1 MIKYIMYG
9 FDHITDMSGWDIF
22 MVMTFTL
29 IIGVVFTILWDKIKD
44 NIGTHK
50 NKEVTGVIMDNKH
63 EEDSKKENKKE
74 GINWA
79 NTVYRFRLVFA
90 FIGLICFFV
99 LIVYGFADL
108 WKANDE
114 YNSELEG
121 KINENQQNEE
131 EMSAY
136 MSDIGLIDTGKT
148 ILISNDGSMFEYSV
162 KYDIHTKLVYLI
174 GCKGD
179 IIPYMKNA
187 TVQYIWNIE
196 KGIVE

>member
-1 MIKYIMYG
+1 MYG

-22 MVMTFTL
+22 MVMTFTI
-29 IIGVVFTILWDKIKD
+29 IIGVVFTILWGKIKD
-44 NIGTHK
+44 NIGTNK
-50 NKEVTGVIMDNKH
+50 NKEVTSVIMDNKH

-79 NTVYRFRLVFA
+79 NFVHRFRLVFA
-90 FIGLICFFV
+90 LIGLICFFV
-99 LIVYGFADL
+99 FIVYGFADL

-114 YNSELEG
+114 YYNTLEN

-136 MSDIGLIDTGKT
+136 TSDIGLVDTDKT
-148 ILISNDGSMFEYSV
+148 ILISNDGSMFKYNV
-162 KYDIHTKLVYLI
+162 KYDIHTKLVYLT
-174 GCKGD
+174 GYKGD
-179 IIPYMKNA
+179 IMPYMKDA
-187 TVQYIWNIE
+187 KTQYIWNIE

>member
-1 MIKYIMYG
+1 M
-9 FDHITDMSGWDIF
+9 
-22 MVMTFTL
+22 
-29 IIGVVFTILWDKIKD
+29 
-44 NIGTHK
+44 
-50 NKEVTGVIMDNKH
+50 
-63 EEDSKKENKKE
+63 
-74 GINWA
+74 
-79 NTVYRFRLVFA
+79 
-90 FIGLICFFV
+90 
-99 LIVYGFADL
+99 

-187 TVQYIWNIE
+187 TV
-196 KGIVE
+196 

>member
-1 MIKYIMYG
+1 MYG

-22 MVMTFTL
+22 MVMTFTI

-44 NIGTHK
+44 NIGTNK
-50 NKEVTGVIMDNKH
+50 NKEVTGVVVDNKH
-63 EEDSKKENKKE
+63 GEEELKKESKKE

-79 NTVYRFRLVFA
+79 KVVYRFRLVFA
-90 FIGLICFFV
+90 LIGLVCFFV
-99 LIVYGFADL
+99 FIVYGFADL

-121 KINENQQNEE
+121 KINEDQQNEE

-136 MSDIGLIDTGKT
+136 MSDIGLVDTGKT

-174 GCKGD
+174 GYKGD

>member
-1 MIKYIMYG
+1 MYG
-9 FDHITDMSGWDIF
+9 FDHITDITTLSGWDIF
-22 MVMTFTL
+22 MVMTFTI
-29 IIGVVFTILWDKIKD
+29 IIGVVFTILWDKIKG
-44 NIGTHK
+44 NIKIHK
-50 NKEVTGVIMDNKH
+50 NKEAK
-63 EEDSKKENKKE
+63 DSKKEEVLEKKDKKKS
-74 GINWA
+74 INWV
-79 NTVYRFRLVFA
+79 NVVYRFRLVFA
-90 FIGLICFFV
+90 FIGLICFFF

-108 WKANDE
+108 WKADVE
-114 YNSELEG
+114 YNSELED
-121 KINENQQNEE
+121 KINENKQNEE